1 MTQNT
6 KASKAEE
13 MERRQLEEE
22 KSDSVLQGGDEMLL
36 QKINYEIL
44 TSQEQRRR
52 GPEWF

>member
-1 MTQNT
+1 MTHNT

-22 KSDSVLQGGDEMLL
+22 KSDIVLQAGDEMLL

-44 TSQEQRRR
+44 TQEQRRR
-52 GPEWF
+52 GAEWF